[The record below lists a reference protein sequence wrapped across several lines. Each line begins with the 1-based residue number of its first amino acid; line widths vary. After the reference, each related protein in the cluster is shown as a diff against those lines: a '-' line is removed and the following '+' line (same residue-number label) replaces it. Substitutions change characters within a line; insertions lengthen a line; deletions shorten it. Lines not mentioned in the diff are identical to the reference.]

1 MAPCAEWPAWRPA
14 RTALRH
20 DMAMRPS
27 AAPWKAGNNI
37 YHRGAASCMV
47 LPTIRPLTQEE
58 WDNFVA
64 ALRRGPTPKQVRAVE
79 RAKEIA
85 RNITV
90 LPDASTIKDIKRRDP
105 AEVLRQIEEK
115 LAAEDQAR
123 KARGVALRGP

>member
-20 DMAMRPS
+20 DIAMRPS

-37 YHRGAASCMV
+37 CHRDAAAGMV
-47 LPTIRPLTQEE
+47 LPPIRPLTQEE

-64 ALRRGPTPKQVRAVE
+64 ALRRGPTPEQVRAVE

-90 LPDASTIKDIKRRDP
+90 LHDASTIKNMRRRDP
-105 AEVLRQIEEK
+105 AEVRRLIEEK
-115 LAAEDQAR
+115 LAAEDRAR
-123 KARGVALRGP
+123 KAGGVALRGP